1 MKHCIKSSN
10 MIHRSQ
16 GVIELDPY
24 NSRIHVVLFL
34 SMINCVQDVINW
46 SLHRSL
52 VYNNGILV
60 VHVVCCYFGKD
71 NSMRNRN
78 RNHYR
83 SPRRRFVGLIVL
95 VIVVIA
101 IFSRNGFESNF
112 FLPLLMVVLA
122 FTMLI
127 GSFFTL
133 NPQRIY
139 GGLYGF
145 VWLLG
150 LALCFAFG
158 FGWIWLPIFI
168 TALLSILARPLIAA
182 LLGLGIFSMLNRNQA
197 PQPMYTPPMQPYQ
210 PPVQPYQPPQ
220 QQPQYYQPY
229 GEGYQPPTEQPP
241 LYQEGGAQY
250 QPYHSTPSPQ
260 YEQPQSQYPQQELP
274 PQQ

>member
-1 MKHCIKSSN
+1 M
-10 MIHRSQ
+10 R
-16 GVIELDPY
+16 Y
-24 NSRIHVVLFL
+24 
-34 SMINCVQDVINW
+34 
-46 SLHRSL
+46 
-52 VYNNGILV
+52 
-60 VHVVCCYFGKD
+60 
-71 NSMRNRN
+71 RNRN
-78 RNHYR
+78 RYR
-83 SPRRRFVGLIVL
+83 SPGRRLIGLIVL
-95 VIVVIA
+95 VVVMIA
-101 IFSRNGFESNF
+101 IFSGRGFGSDF

-122 FTMLI
+122 FVTLI

-133 NPQRIY
+133 NPRRIY

-158 FGWIWLPIFI
+158 FGWIWLPIVI
-168 TALLSILARPLIAA
+168 SVLLSILARPLIAA

-197 PQPMYTPPMQPYQ
+197 PQPMYTPPTQPYQ

-250 QPYHSTPSPQ
+250 QPYHATPSPQ